1 MKTLLLCMFALLLT
15 PFCLVG
21 CGGSGSAVVETP
33 AEQEPQDVSA
43 EAAEQHPDEYAK
55 MNQAQ

>member
-1 MKTLLLCMFALLLT
+1 MFALLSI

-21 CGGSGSAVVETP
+21 CGGSGSTVVETP
-33 AEQEPQDVSA
+33 ADQEPQDVSA
-43 EAAEQHPDEYAK
+43 EAAEQYPEEYAK